1 MADRGLLRASRVAV
15 FSLVCVLLA
24 ATGHGM
30 AAGHHPPLALLAVG
44 GTVVG
49 VTAGRLAGR
58 ERSLVQIGGAVTV
71 TQGALHV
78 LFALAGPTRTS
89 TAPAAHHG
97 GHAGHSPHAE
107 HHTTVSATGATGT
120 GVEPVGMAL
129 DAAHPSPFML
139 LAHLVAG
146 LGAAWWLR
154 QGEAV
159 VWRLCRL
166 LGAPVSATLRALD
179 LLRRWARHQAV
190 LSRHRV
196 ARQWG
201 AGEHEVPFGTRVL
214 EHTLARRG
222 PPLLFTR

>member
-30 AAGHHPPLALLAVG
+30 AAGHHPPLALLAIG
-44 GTVVG
+44 GIAVA

-71 TQGALHV
+71 TQGALHL
-78 LFALAGPTRTS
+78 LFALAGPARTG
-89 TAPAAHHG
+89 TAPSAHHD
-97 GHAGHSPHAE
+97 GHAGHMSHAE
-107 HHTTVSATGATGT
+107 HHAPAAATGATGAGAET
-120 GVEPVGMAL
+120 VGMAL

-154 QGEAV
+154 LGEAV

-166 LGAPVSATLRALD
+166 LGAPVSATLRALN
-179 LLRRWARHQAV
+179 LLRRWARHRAV
-190 LSRHRV
+190 LSRRRV
-196 ARQWG
+196 ARQCG
-201 AGEHEVPFGTRVL
+201 AADHHVPFGTRVL
-214 EHTLARRG
+214 EHALARRG